1 MKMAMVVH
9 SYYPADVRV
18 RRECDALADRGE
30 LVDLICLQKA
40 GETSIEVIN
49 NVTVYRLP
57 VQHHRGQGPF
67 AYIVEYLNFF
77 MRAFFCLSKLYM
89 RNKYPIVQVH
99 NMPDFLVFTTLVP
112 KLFGAKILLDM
123 HDITPELFVSL
134 YGISEKSLTFKLLC
148 FAERLS
154 LAYANTV
161 LTVNQNIRDLFL
173 TRNPIARKIEVVM
186 NAPDPRYFTPT
197 RSGALPINGALRLFH
212 HGQILRRYS
221 FEVALEG
228 FQIAK
233 QHIPTLEFDLYGD
246 GEEQYLAELKAY
258 IQQHNLQNCVRF
270 HDRVPVD
277 QIPQLIEQAHI
288 GIVPCKKDI
297 FVDKV
302 MLPVRLLEYVAMNL
316 PTIISRV
323 GTVESYFNDDE
334 VAYYP
339 HDDAKALADQIIDLH
354 QNPHKRQML
363 VENAQKAFQNH
374 TWDRQK
380 ERYYAVI
387 DALLGRDTP
396 TKTADSVTLQHNI
409 MDNTLEKINT

>member
-9 SYYPADVRV
+9 SYYPSDVRV

-30 LVDLICLQKA
+30 LVDLICLQKPDEA
-40 GETSIEVIN
+40 SQETIG

-57 VQHHRGQGPF
+57 VQHQRGQGAF
-67 AYIVEYLNFF
+67 GYIVEYLKFF
-77 MRAFFCLSKLYM
+77 IRAFFCLTRLHIQN
-89 RNKYPIVQVH
+89 RYPIVQVH
-99 NMPDFLVFTTLVP
+99 NMPDFLVFTTLIP
-112 KLFGAKILLDM
+112 KLMGAKILLDM

-154 LAYANTV
+154 LAYADAV

-173 TRNPIARKIEVVM
+173 TRNPIACKIEVVM

-197 RSGALPINGALRLFH
+197 RSGAPTPNGILRLFH

-228 FQIAK
+228 FRIAK
-233 QHIPTLEFDLYGD
+233 QQISQLEFDIYGD
-246 GEEQYLAELKAY
+246 GEEKYIAELQEY
-258 IQQHNLQNCVRF
+258 IATHNLQDCVHL

-277 QIPQLIEQAHI
+277 QIPNLIEQAHI
-288 GIVPCKKDI
+288 GIVPCKKDV
-297 FVDKV
+297 FVDKA
-302 MLPVRLLEYVAMNL
+302 MLPVRLLEYVAMNV

-323 GTVESYFNDDE
+323 GTVESYFNDNE

-339 HDDAKALADQIIDLH
+339 HDDAQALADQIITLYR
-354 QNPHKRQML
+354 NPKKCQSL
-363 VENAQKAFQNH
+363 VENAKAAFQNH
-374 TWDRQK
+374 TWERQK
-380 ERYYAVI
+380 ENYYNVI
-387 DALLGRDTP
+387 DRLLGREIQPQNTN
-396 TKTADSVTLQHNI
+396 TLSFKKTEE
-409 MDNTLEKINT
+409 NTLEKMTI